1 MNTAPPPKPP
11 KPDRTM
17 GFVLIFIVA
26 LMIAGALIWTGWR
39 SLKRSADP
47 FAALE
52 RPTVSQPATSDWP
65 RLIA

>member
-11 KPDRTM
+11 KRDQTM

-39 SLKRSADP
+39 ELKRSADP
-47 FAALE
+47 FAALQHGQSSTYE
-52 RPTVSQPATSDWP
+52 AFP
-65 RLIA
+65 LIA